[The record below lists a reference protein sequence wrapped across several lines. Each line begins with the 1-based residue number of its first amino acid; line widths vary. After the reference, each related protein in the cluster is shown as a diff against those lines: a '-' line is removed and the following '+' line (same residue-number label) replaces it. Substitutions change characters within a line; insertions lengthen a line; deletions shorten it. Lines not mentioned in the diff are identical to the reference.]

1 MSGWSGNRG
10 KEDPWEYGGRCPGD
24 AYGVEP
30 AADVEFVSGTDAGLT
45 LAAKRAEEDG
55 DVIDGGRGVV
65 VGLFGVWFFAAIFF
79 LRDAGRVGWTKKS
92 QRNMTVV
99 ENGTPSFFLNKKNSG
114 DFFNA

>member
-30 AADVEFVSGTDAGLT
+30 AADVEVVSGTDAGLT

-65 VGLFGVWFFAAIFF
+65 VGLFGVWFFAAVFF
-79 LRDAGRVGWTKKS
+79 ARRGEGGMDEKKPTEHDGGGK
-92 QRNMTVV
+92 RNTFVL
-99 ENGTPSFFLNKKNSG
+99 FK
-114 DFFNA
+114 